1 MWTGEIPERLREPDV
16 GPEAPVLLTCKE
28 REAVRFAVRVSIR
41 KTIRNK
47 FKLREKFGSDAD
59 VAAGNAALA
68 HLYSAYRK
76 LGGDLGA
83 TSIPTE
89 QEALK

>member
-1 MWTGEIPERLREPDV
+1 MDRELPEGLREPDV
-16 GPEAPVLLTCKE
+16 DPAAPVLLTYKE
-28 REAVRFAVRVSIR
+28 REAIRFAVRLSIR

-59 VAAGNAALA
+59 VAKGDAVLA
-68 HLYSAYRK
+68 YLYSAYRK
-76 LGGDLGA
+76 LGGDLDA
-83 TSIPTE
+83 SSIPNE